1 MGNRQ
6 EVEEGIIKALKRKG
20 DPKIEDDVMMIM
32 IPSELD
38 YLTQINRK
46 QLVHYNMGIF
56 NLYRIKTR
64 SDVYLNLAGP
74 FLGAPHAV
82 IGMEKLIALGAKR
95 FWVMGWC
102 GSLNPEL
109 RIGDL
114 VIPSSAIS
122 EEGTSAHYPIKSDLK
137 TDIEL
142 NGLLE
147 QYLLKKRHLFK
158 KGLLWTTDA
167 PYRETPEKIKAY
179 QTKGAL
185 AVEMEMSALVTVSIF
200 RQVKLTGLLV
210 VSDEIFDLKWNP
222 GFSNPKLKQRSRL
235 ACEMLID
242 LVKSFHG

>member
-1 MGNRQ
+1 LGNRQ
-6 EVEEGIIKALKRKG
+6 AVEEGIIKALKKKS
-20 DPKIEDDVMMIM
+20 DPEIEDDVMMIM
-32 IPSELD
+32 IPSEID
-38 YLTQINRK
+38 YLTRINKKRLA
-46 QLVHYNMGIF
+46 QYNMGIF
-56 NLYRIKTR
+56 NSYRIKTL
-64 SDVYLNLAGP
+64 SDVFLNLAGP

-82 IGMEKLIALGAKR
+82 MGMEKLIALGAKR

-122 EEGTSAHYPIKSDLK
+122 EEGTSAHYPIESDLK
-137 TDIEL
+137 TDAQL
-142 NGLLE
+142 NELLE
-147 QYLLKKRHLFK
+147 QYLLKKGHLFQ

-179 QTKGAL
+179 QKKGAL

-210 VSDEIFDLKWNP
+210 VSDELFDLKWNP
-222 GFSNPKLKQRSRL
+222 GFSNPKLKQGSRL
-235 ACEMLID
+235 ACEILTD
-242 LVKSFHG
+242 LVKSLHG